1 MERSLFAFVW
11 KFSRAQQ
18 IVLLALTVMT
28 FPVLYATLELPK
40 MIINDA
46 IGGPEGGIAVFGM
59 QVGRIGYLMLL
70 CGAFLVTVVVW
81 GLIKMRLN
89 TMKGIMAERLLR
101 RFRYQL
107 ISRVLRFPLPHFR
120 RTSQGEMVSIV
131 TSEAEPLGGIMGD
144 ALAQP
149 VFQGGQMLTILG
161 FLFVQNI
168 WLGLTAIALIPLQAW
183 LIPRLQRQVNL
194 LNKERVQEV
203 RRFSERIGETVAGV
217 EEIRANGIAAYTLAH
232 FTQGLGRLFDI
243 RYRIYQKKYFMKFVN
258 NLITQLTPFFFF
270 SIGGYL
276 VIQGELTLGALVAA
290 LAAYKD
296 LSAPWKELLAYYN
309 QTQDMSLRYETI
321 IEQFDP
327 PGLLDA
333 ALIEGRPDSYP
344 HLDGPIVFENVTVR
358 EPDGGTILDDL
369 SFTIP
374 AGAMVAIQAANASE
388 RRALAQVLTR
398 SIVPTGGRV
407 TVGGR
412 DLNTLHQGVI
422 AARVGMVG
430 EKTYLFK
437 GRLEEN
443 IRLGLRTAPCRVMT
457 EDPAI
462 RALRDE
468 AERTGNSPDS
478 VDVPWLS
485 LQAAGFEN
493 EDEISAWWQQIAETL
508 GSDGFLFQRGLA
520 TAFDPARHPRLAE
533 RLVALRPEAQRRMTA
548 AGLDRVVHPFDIDRF
563 NPGQAI
569 GGNILYAVAR
579 HNLTPDG
586 LARDPEFES
595 FLTEAGLRAEALQ
608 LGADLLSVIAVTF
621 GHVGGEHPLLRRLG
635 IETEVFDWLAR
646 IDERRKA
653 GGIKGLC
660 DFDSRLLAALP
671 FCFSAEQVGEAVTE
685 DLRDTIIT
693 ARRGQPVGLTGWG
706 KRMFS
711 PIAPDA
717 FIEGITVLENLAY
730 GKIARNAGADA
741 DRLRDVIGDMLEE
754 EGLRGDVAA
763 LIGDMT
769 TTAGGTNLPP
779 AVHERIAF
787 TRAAMRRPDILVLE
801 HALTSFE
808 PKDRLRMRGGVRALL
823 PKAAIVH
830 IEPRVERPE
839 DFDLVMEL
847 ADGTLV
853 DAGID
858 PVEGDMTMP
867 GQSDLA
873 RKIRAFGRVPL
884 FNGLA
889 RSQLRLLAFASQWFE
904 AKTGDYVFRENEQ
917 ADAAYLIIGGRG
929 ELVWDDVDTLGFD
942 ERFVE
947 SGRLIGDL
955 SVIRGHRRT
964 MGLVVREDMTGL
976 RIGSRELMEVIESD
990 PEMAVNLLKTVSG
1003 YLISLSEMMHDAVR
1017 EN

>member
-443 IRLGLRTAPCRVMT
+443 IR
-457 EDPAI
+457 
-462 RALRDE
+462 
-468 AERTGNSPDS
+468 
-478 VDVPWLS
+478 
-485 LQAAGFEN
+485 
-493 EDEISAWWQQIAETL
+493 QIAETL